1 MALIASLA
9 SRLAQV
15 ALVGPAIA
23 RLKRK
28 AIRSAIGGALI
39 ALFGIL
45 ALVYL
50 LAALR
55 TALERE
61 IGPLWAPVAIG
72 GGLLVLAGI
81 AYLAF
86 LRPRGAEREA
96 AASQADAMRDRIAG
110 PARAIEGQVTQR
122 PLQSLAIA
130 LAVGFAGATLLR
142 MLRGGRTPSLPPRY
156 DGYGAPPPHPM
167 GAERPA
173 GMREVVLRETDRRK
187 GNGRHP

>member
-28 AIRSAIGGALI
+28 AIRSAIGGALL

-45 ALVYL
+45 GLIFL

-55 TALERE
+55 AVLEQE
-61 IGPLWAPVAIG
+61 IGPIWAPVAIG
-72 GGLLVLAGI
+72 GGLLILAGI
-81 AYLAF
+81 AYLVF
-86 LRPRGAEREA
+86 LKPRATETGA
-96 AASQADAMRDRIAG
+96 AATEAEAVRDRIVG
-110 PARAIEGQVTQR
+110 PARAIEGQVAQR

-142 MLRGGRTPSLPPRY
+142 MLRGGRTPSAPRY
-156 DGYGAPPPHPM
+156 DGYGAAPPHPT

-173 GMREVVLRETDRRK
+173 WMREVVLRETDRRK
-187 GNGRHP
+187 ANGRGL

>member
-45 ALVYL
+45 GLIYL

-86 LRPRGAEREA
+86 LRPRGGDRETA
-96 AASQADAMRDRIAG
+96 GTEADAVRDRIVG
-110 PARAIEGQVTQR
+110 PARAIEGQVAQR
-122 PLQSLAIA
+122 PLQSIAIA
-130 LAVGFAGATLLR
+130 LAVGFAGAALLR
-142 MLRGGRTPSLPPRY
+142 MLRGRAPSPPRY
-156 DGYGAPPPHPM
+156 DRYAPPPHPT

-173 GMREVVLRETDRRK
+173 WMREVVLRETDRRK

>member
-28 AIRSAIGGALI
+28 AIRSAIGGALL

-45 ALVYL
+45 GLVYL

-81 AYLAF
+81 AYLVF
-86 LRPRGAEREA
+86 LKPRAAESDA
-96 AASQADAMRDRIAG
+96 ATMQADAMRDRIVG
-110 PARAIEGQVTQR
+110 PARAIEGQVAQR
-122 PLQSLAIA
+122 PLQSIAIA
-130 LAVGFAGATLLR
+130 LAAGFAGASLLR
-142 MLRGGRTPSLPPRY
+142 ILRGRTPSPTPRH
-156 DGYGAPPPHPM
+156 DGYGQPPPHPM

-173 GMREVVLRETDRRK
+173 WMREVVLRETDRRK
-187 GNGRHP
+187 ANGRGF

>member
-1 MALIASLA
+1 MALLASLA

-28 AIRSAIGGALI
+28 AIRSAIGGALL
-39 ALFGIL
+39 AVFGVLGLIF
-45 ALVYL
+45 L

-61 IGPLWAPVAIG
+61 IGPIWSPVAIG
-72 GGLLVLAGI
+72 AGLLVLAGI
-81 AYLAF
+81 AYLVF
-86 LRPRGAEREA
+86 LKPRGSETEEA
-96 AASQADAMRDRIAG
+96 ATQAEAVRDRIVG
-110 PARAIEGQVTQR
+110 PARAIEGQAAQR

-130 LAVGFAGATLLR
+130 LAVGFAGASLLR
-142 MLRGGRTPSLPPRY
+142 MLRGRASSRPPRHG
-156 DGYGAPPPHPM
+156 GYGQPPPHPM

-173 GMREVVLRETDRRK
+173 WMREVVLRETDRRK
-187 GNGRHP
+187 ANGRGL

>member
-9 SRLAQV
+9 GRLAHV

-28 AIRSAIGGALI
+28 AIRSAIGGGLL

-45 ALVYL
+45 GLVYL

-55 TALERE
+55 AVLERE
-61 IGPLWAPVAIG
+61 IGPVWAPVAIG

-81 AYLAF
+81 AYLVF
-86 LRPRGAEREA
+86 LKPRASEGEA
-96 AASQADAMRDRIAG
+96 AATQAEAVRDRIVG
-110 PARAIEGQVTQR
+110 PARAIEGQVAQR

-142 MLRGGRTPSLPPRY
+142 MLRGGRTSSAPRY
-156 DGYGAPPPHPM
+156 DGYGVPPPHPM

-173 GMREVVLRETDRRK
+173 WMREVVLRETDRRK
-187 GNGRHP
+187 ANGRGG

>member
-28 AIRSAIGGALI
+28 AIRSAIGGALL

-45 ALVYL
+45 GLIFL

-55 TALERE
+55 AVLEQE
-61 IGPLWAPVAIG
+61 IGPIWAPVAIG
-72 GGLLVLAGI
+72 AGLLVLAGI
-81 AYLAF
+81 AYLVF
-86 LRPRGAEREA
+86 LKPRRAEREGA
-96 AASQADAMRDRIAG
+96 TSEAEAVRDRIVG
-110 PARAIEGQVTQR
+110 PARAIEGQVAQR
-122 PLQSLAIA
+122 PLQSIAIA

-142 MLRGGRTPSLPPRY
+142 MLRGGRTPSAPRY

-173 GMREVVLRETDRRK
+173 WMREVVLRETDRRK
-187 GNGRHP
+187 ANGRGL

>member
-9 SRLAQV
+9 GRLAQV

-28 AIRSAIGGALI
+28 AIRSAIGGALL
-39 ALFGIL
+39 ALFGVLGLIF
-45 ALVYL
+45 L

-55 TALERE
+55 AVLEQE
-61 IGPLWAPVAIG
+61 IGPIWAPVAIG
-72 GGLLVLAGI
+72 AGLLVLAGI
-81 AYLAF
+81 AYLVF
-86 LRPRGAEREA
+86 LKPRRAERE
-96 AASQADAMRDRIAG
+96 DATSEAEAVRDRIVG
-110 PARAIEGQVTQR
+110 PARAIEGQVAQR
-122 PLQSLAIA
+122 PLQSIAIA

-142 MLRGGRTPSLPPRY
+142 MLRGGRTPSPPRY

-173 GMREVVLRETDRRK
+173 WMREVVLRETDRRK
-187 GNGRHP
+187 ANGRHP